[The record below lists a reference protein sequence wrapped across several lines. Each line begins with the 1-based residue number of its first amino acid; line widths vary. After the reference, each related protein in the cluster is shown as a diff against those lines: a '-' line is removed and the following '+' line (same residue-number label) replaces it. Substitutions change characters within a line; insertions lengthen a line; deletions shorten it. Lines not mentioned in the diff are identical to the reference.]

1 MANTKEACVDEEKPV
16 VYALRGAHGRLL
28 RVDNQPFEGMND
40 TLAFHSAE
48 VSQWLRR
55 GDVQAQRD
63 WLRESD
69 HEVLRVMEDVIALL
83 IERGIIDYAELPQA
97 ARDKLDIRALV
108 RADLEGLVDRG

>member
-1 MANTKEACVDEEKPV
+1 MDEGKPM
-16 VYALRGAHGRLL
+16 VYVLRGAHGRLL
-28 RVDNQPFEGMND
+28 RVDNQPFDGMND

-55 GDVQAQRD
+55 DDAQAQRD

-69 HEVLRVMEDVIALL
+69 RDLLRVMEDVIALL
-83 IERGIIDYAELPQA
+83 IERGIIDYTELPQA

-108 RADLEGLVDRG
+108 RADLEGLADHR